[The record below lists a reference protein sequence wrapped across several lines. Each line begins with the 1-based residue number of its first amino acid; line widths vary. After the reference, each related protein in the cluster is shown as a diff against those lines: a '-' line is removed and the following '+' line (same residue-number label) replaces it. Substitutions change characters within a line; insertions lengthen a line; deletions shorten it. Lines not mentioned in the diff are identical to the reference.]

1 MKVVG
6 DENTLSRIS
15 CAGDCNSPLLVPVSV
30 LVRVSH
36 ILDDKLVLVALLVN
50 SVW

>member
-15 CAGDCNSPLLVPVSV
+15 CAGDCNSPLFVPVSV